1 MDYRIIAS
9 TGEQA
14 LIDAPDWLVALS
26 SACARFGVKP
36 DELLSW
42 RVDRVGSDLR
52 VLTGEG
58 LSFVVRPSAPA
69 LRVVPVG
76 AVSSELEEEL
86 DEVYD
91 EEHTLPFV
99 PGFTP
104 ELSMPAKAQLAPETA
119 LDVMEEL
126 FELTAELS
134 GLDVQE
140 ASEVAAQRAARIMGA
155 EQAAVYRGS
164 FGDEAL
170 TLIAAAGEGAED
182 SLGLSCEFGVG
193 LVGKCFERRG
203 SIQVDAANNSD
214 LAHRPGIANAGIYA
228 LLIAPMVDDRGALHG
243 VMELVNPPSPVS
255 QARVDAFEA
264 LARMLAN
271 RFAVSTESR
280 GARLA

>member
-14 LIDAPDWLVALS
+14 LIDAPDWLMALS

-58 LSFVVRPSAPA
+58 LSFIVRPSAPA

-76 AVSSELEEEL
+76 SASLPD
-86 DEVYD
+86 DEPEDAYTED
-91 EEHTLPFV
+91 HTLPFV

-126 FELTAELS
+126 FELTADLS
-134 GLDVQE
+134 GLSVEE
-140 ASEVAAQRAARIMGA
+140 AAQVAADRAARIMGA
-155 EQAAVYRGS
+155 DQAAVYRGS
-164 FGDEAL
+164 FSDEGL
-170 TLIAAAGEGAED
+170 TVIAAAGVGAD
-182 SLGLSCEFGVG
+182 DTVGLSCEFGVG

-203 SIQVDAANNSD
+203 SVQVDAANNTD
-214 LAHRPGIANAGIYA
+214 LAHRPGTANAGVYA
-228 LLIAPMVDDRGALHG
+228 LLTAPMVDDRGALHG
-243 VMELVNPPSPVS
+243 VVELVNPPSPVT

-271 RFAVSTESR
+271 RFAVGTELAA
-280 GARLA
+280 GA